1 MFTKTLNRGL
11 YHNQA
16 HLGFYLGLYLTHF
29 TKLHTKIPNPSAM
42 LVVTTTP
49 ILTMPQVR
57 VFFLAKR
64 NQIGEILIFF
74 LVGKF

>member
-49 ILTMPQVR
+49 ILTMPQAR
-57 VFFLAKR
+57 VFFWQK
-64 NQIGEILIFF
+64 EIKL
-74 LVGKF
+74 GKF